1 MLPRLLRVLFSES
14 IDLRSQ
20 QYFHMK
26 FHPSRNA
33 LEILLKIL
41 SCLSVKTH
49 LHCFRKWH
57 LGIQL
62 FSMVLWVARI
72 EVSLAAALNCLANF
86 FLLKAFTSP
95 IVGEAAFGAHLDNLW
110 QHWNCVLICN
120 QFICPRS
127 LLYLAIR
134 CWSAMEIFFCDPIY
148 WDLLQFFNSLFLAN
162 LNAWSWLKIHDPM
175 NSLSCKEHVIPFFWT
190 NLDLLSC
197 KSA

>member
-1 MLPRLLRVLFSES
+1 
-14 IDLRSQ
+14 
-20 QYFHMK
+20 MK

-49 LHCFRKWH
+49 LHCFRKRH
-57 LGIQL
+57 QGIQL
-62 FSMVLWVARI
+62 FSTVLWGARI
-72 EVSLAAALNCLANF
+72 EVSLAAPWIVLPVC
-86 FLLKAFTSP
+86 LLKAFTSP

-120 QFICPRS
+120 QFICPRR
-127 LLYLAIR
+127 LLYLVMR
-134 CWSAMEIFFCDPIY
+134 CWSAMEIFFCVSIY

-175 NSLSCKEHVIPFFWT
+175 NSLSC
-190 NLDLLSC
+190 
-197 KSA
+197 